1 MRSMVVD
8 EQGGPER
15 LVVTERPTPQA
26 GAGELLVRTHAVGV
40 NFIEIY
46 QRSGV
51 YSVDLP
57 FVPGREASGVVEA
70 VGEGVTGFD
79 RGDRIA
85 TVDAQGSYAEYFVV
99 EASRAVAVPPSV
111 EMDVAAALPLQGLT
125 AHYLANSVAPPSA
138 GDTALVHAGAGGVG
152 LLLTQL
158 LVARG
163 VRVFTTVSTPE
174 KAELSREAGASEVF
188 GYDDFE
194 DGSLAATEGEGVAVV
209 YDGVGRTT
217 FDGSLASLRTRGTL
231 ALFGG
236 SSGQVP
242 PFELQRLNAGGS
254 LSVIRPSL
262 WHYLGDAEERAWRW
276 NELFGAVA
284 DGTLSVRIGGRFALE
299 DGGEAHTALEGRGT
313 TGKLILQP

>member
-1 MRSMVVD
+1 MRCIVVS

-15 LVVTERPTPQA
+15 LELTERPDPVA
-26 GAGELLVRTHAVGV
+26 AAGELLVRTHAAGV
-40 NFIEIY
+40 NFFDTY

-51 YSVDLP
+51 YSVSLP

-70 VGEGVTGFD
+70 VGEGVTAFTP
-79 RGDRIA
+79 GDRIA
-85 TVDAQGSYAEYFVV
+85 TAQAPGTYAERFVV
-99 EASRAVAVPPSV
+99 KESGVVRVPDGV

-125 AHYLANSVAPPSA
+125 AHYLATSVAPPTA
-138 GDTALVHAGAGGVG
+138 GDTVLVHAGAGGVG

-158 LVARG
+158 LAARG
-163 VRVFTTVSTPE
+163 VRVLTTVSTPE
-174 KAELSREAGASEVF
+174 KAELSREAGAADVF
-188 GYDDFE
+188 EYDDFLE
-194 DGSLAATEGEGVAVV
+194 RARAATDGEGVAVV

-217 FDGSLASLRTRGTL
+217 FDDSLASLRMRGTL

-242 PFELQRLNAGGS
+242 PFDLQRLNSGGS

-262 WHYLGDAEERAWRW
+262 WHYLRDQEERDWRW
-276 NELFGAVA
+276 GELFSALA
-284 DGTLSVRIGGRFALE
+284 DGTLTVRIGGRFPLA
-299 DGGEAHTALEGRGT
+299 DAGAAHAALEGRGT